1 MTYLSAKRKGPT
13 QALMIKNK
21 IKYKQ
26 TNLVIND
33 YRYLRIY
40 IIYIPK
46 VKVNLFQC
54 DLVVDSRKENPSTL
68 FTMESYFVEED
79 WLIIIYMFNFPQK
92 YYSLEVK

>member
-54 DLVVDSRKENPSTL
+54 DLVFDSRKEKGKPINTVHNGIL
-68 FTMESYFVEED
+68 
-79 WLIIIYMFNFPQK
+79 LC
-92 YYSLEVK
+92 